1 MFCRAGQGW
10 QYGTGLKRATGEQ
23 CLMKG
28 VKMMKLEGEQAAVV
42 LASLNFVSSLGE
54 GFGDFLFG
62 DI

>member
-1 MFCRAGQGW
+1 
-10 QYGTGLKRATGEQ
+10 
-23 CLMKG
+23 
-28 VKMMKLEGEQAAVV
+28 MMKLEGEQAAVV